1 MELVTRLLIAVV
13 ICAGGCAVYFI
24 GSRVMLTVLRRQ
36 VSKRRAQKGL
46 EGLIDGVPAILYFT
60 TPDCAPCKTVQMPAI
75 QSLLEQFGDQ
85 LQLIKIDATE
95 RTDVADF
102 WGVLSVPTTFI
113 IDAQGK
119 PRRVNHGVAPIG
131 KLRQQLRE
139 IGVIADRTA
148 SNPVKNM
155 PALQSLTKTQACE
168 EC

>member
-1 MELVTRLLIAVV
+1 MELVTRLLIAVA
-13 ICAGGCAVYFI
+13 ICAGGFAAYLIV
-24 GSRVMLTVLRRQ
+24 SRVKLAVLRRQ
-36 VSKRRAQKGL
+36 VSRHQAQKGL

-75 QSLLEQFGDQ
+75 QSLLEQFGDR

-95 RTDVADF
+95 RTAVADF
-102 WGVLSVPTTFI
+102 WGVLSVPTAFI

-139 IGVIADRTA
+139 IGVIADLTA
-148 SNPVKNM
+148 SNPAKNM
-155 PALQSLTKTQACE
+155 PALPSLTKTRACE